1 MEPISLSCP
10 EMSLHKSKQ
19 MKKIIIDGKRHY
31 SLDFKHAVIKEYLAG
46 GIGHRALLRKYDI
59 RINAGIVRWM
69 RQLGY
74 AEYPVKDRYLPA
86 AKPLTLPSKKT
97 NKAITPDILSQEQR
111 IKELER
117 LLEDEQL
124 RSEAYRR
131 IIDIAE
137 KQFNIPIRK
146 KPDTK

>member
-1 MEPISLSCP
+1 
-10 EMSLHKSKQ
+10 
-19 MKKIIIDGKRHY
+19 MKETIIEERQHHPRA
-31 SLDFKHAVIKEYLAG
+31 FKHSVIKEYLAG
-46 GIGHRALLRKYDI
+46 GIGMNALLKKYNI
-59 RINAGIVRWM
+59 KTHGGVLRWM

-74 AEYPVKDRYLPA
+74 SEVPVKGRYLA
-86 AKPLTLPSKKT
+86 SAKPLSLPAKKT
-97 NKAITPDILSQEQR
+97 HKDQPSDVLSQQR

-131 IIDIAE
+131 VIEIAE
-137 KQFNIPIRK
+137 KDFNIPIRK